1 MLNGL
6 CYFGVEDYPNTTLAT
21 LPSDFSKVDPKF
33 PSLPY
38 DLSDFTMVAFHKELM
53 LIGGHNRKSDTYSNL
68 VAIWNTSDNVVNTQ
82 RFPAM
87 PTKRS
92 NAAATVHEKYI
103 IVAGGLNEC
112 GPLSNVE
119 VLDTNTGRWNSVISL
134 PSPLCWIKHATSG
147 NWWILVGEKVYV
159 GSLSAL
165 VQKSS
170 ENVWETLSDTPLKY
184 PGVAVVNGL
193 LLAIGGQ
200 QKSESKTGTEI
211 HYCHKDSGKWVYL
224 HHLDLTIGSC
234 TCILLN
240 DSTLLVSGSA
250 GNVALVSIVPCNT

>member
-33 PSLPY
+33 PSLSY

-53 LIGGHNRKSDTYSNL
+53 LIGGYDRKSGTCSNL
-68 VAIWNTSDNVVNTQ
+68 VAFWNTSDNVVNTQ

-112 GPLSNVE
+112 GLLSNVE
-119 VLDTNTGRWNSVISL
+119 VLDTNTGIWNSVISL
-134 PSPLCWIKHATSG
+134 PSPLYSIKHAAYG
-147 NWWILVGEKVYV
+147 NLWFLVGEKVYV
-159 GSLSAL
+159 GSL
-165 VQKSS
+165 VQNSP
-170 ENVWETLSDTPLKY
+170 ENVWETLSDTSLKY
-184 PGVAVVNGL
+184 PGVAVVNGH
-193 LLAIGGQ
+193 LLAIGGLQ
-200 QKSESKTGTEI
+200 TASETGTEI
-211 HYCHKDSGKWVYL
+211 YYCHMCTKKWVHL
-224 HHLDLTIGSC
+224 HHLNLAIKLC

-250 GNVALVSIVPCNT
+250 GSFALVFDRAM